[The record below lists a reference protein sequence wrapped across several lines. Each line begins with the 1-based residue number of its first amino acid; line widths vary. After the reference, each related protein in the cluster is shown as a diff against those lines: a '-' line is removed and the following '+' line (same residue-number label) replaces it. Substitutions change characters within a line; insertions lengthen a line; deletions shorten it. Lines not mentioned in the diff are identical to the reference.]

1 MSDATRTLSNHVAVI
16 SGGLGDIGR
25 AIAVEL
31 ARRGADVAIG
41 DVRDESAARPSR
53 APSSGGFADQLRD
66 LGVRFRYDVV
76 DVANAAQVAEWV
88 ATVERDFGV
97 PTLIIPN
104 AATVTLAGVRN
115 VTAEQWSN
123 ELGVNLDGAFHLA
136 QAGALRMLAHKK
148 PGRIV
153 FVGSWAAHAPH
164 NNIVAYCVAKAGLRM
179 LCKCMAVELAG
190 DGILVNEVA
199 PGYVDAGL
207 SAGIWAKN
215 PGAKENAAQRVP
227 TGQLI
232 DAAEVAAQVA
242 HLCEPANRHMTGS
255 VLLMDGGLSL
265 VTPAKR

>member
-1 MSDATRTLSNHVAVI
+1 MSKTLENQVAVI

-25 AIAVEL
+25 AIALDL
-31 ARRGADVAIG
+31 AQRGADDAIG
-41 DVRDESAARPSR
+41 DVRDESAAR
-53 APSSGGFADQLRD
+53 GFADELRG
-66 LGVRFRYDVV
+66 LGVRSRYDAV
-76 DVANAAQVAEWV
+76 DVANAAQVTAWIE
-88 ATVERDFGV
+88 AVERDLGV
-97 PTLIIPN
+97 PTLVIPN
-104 AATVTLAGVRN
+104 AATVTLAGVRK
-115 VTAEQWSN
+115 VTAEQWSK

-164 NNIVAYCVAKAGLRM
+164 GNITAYCVAKAGLRM
-179 LCKCMAVELAG
+179 LCKCMAADLAP

-207 SAGIWAKN
+207 SAAIWAKI

-227 TGQLI
+227 TRQLI
-232 DAAEVAAQVA
+232 EAAEVATQVA

-265 VTPAKR
+265 VTPGNR

>member
-1 MSDATRTLSNHVAVI
+1 LSKSLTNQVALI

-25 AIAVEL
+25 AIALEL
-31 ARRGADVAIG
+31 ARRGADIAIG
-41 DVRDESAARPSR
+41 DVRDPSAAR
-53 APSSGGFADQLRD
+53 GLADELRE
-66 LGVRFRYDVV
+66 LGVRSRYDTV
-76 DVANAAQVAEWV
+76 DVSDASAVTAWLTA
-88 ATVERDFGV
+88 VERDLGV

-104 AATVTLAGVRN
+104 AATVTLAGVRD
-115 VTAEQWSN
+115 VTADQWSK
-123 ELGVNLDGAFHLA
+123 ELRINLDGAFHLA

-164 NNIVAYCVAKAGLRM
+164 SNITAYCVAKAGLRM
-179 LCKCMAVELAG
+179 LCKCMAADLAP

-207 SAGIWAKN
+207 SAQIWDKN
-215 PGAKENAAQRVP
+215 PGAKEAAAQRVP
-227 TGQLI
+227 TGHLI
-232 DAAEVAAQVA
+232 DAAEVAQQVA

-265 VTPAKR
+265 VTPGKK